1 MLSLLL
7 SFLSSLSRRAGPHSL
22 ASLGLLGGILL
33 CLSLGLS
40 AALRGVELRLLL
52 PAAFLGLAVAWRLG
66 REPRLGWWGL
76 LIAAA
81 LGLAFILILIGG
93 LGDEIGR
100 VLRAWDG
107 QLLVQR
113 KWAAQWAALRPVSV
127 ELWRG
132 LGALSAR
139 FFAWGK
145 AFAAGGAGY
154 DPVSSAFFW
163 TLLIWMTSAWAG
175 WAQRGLKRPL
185 AAVAPAAVL
194 LAGVLNYQRAGPAL
208 LLPVLA
214 SALAL
219 NAVSGHAW
227 RERRWSDERID
238 YSEDVRF
245 DLFFGAGMTILVVVL
260 MAAFL
265 PSLSLQRIFRFY
277 RPPVQVQSGGKAGE
291 SLGLQRR
298 PPPPGPLTQPDFP
311 LLPRV
316 HLLGSGPELAREVVM
331 IVRTGELSPMPPDL
345 QAGLTV
351 PRHYW
356 RALTYARYTGYG
368 WLESGSSIVNYAA
381 GTDALP
387 GEWADHKLLVQQVEP
402 RRSLGG
408 LLHATGQL
416 VGADRDYQIA
426 WRLAPPEGDA
436 PVNPEQVDLFG
447 AAIGGGSYTARSLV
461 PQVSAEQLRNAGMD
475 YPKWITERY
484 LALPERV
491 PARVLGLARSLTAT
505 APTPYDRA
513 AAIQDYLRTYPYNLD
528 LPAPPRGREVSDYF
542 LFDLR
547 EGFCDYYAT
556 AMVVLARAA
565 GLPARLVAGY
575 APGSYD
581 AANASYVVTEAD
593 AHSWPEIYFP
603 GYGWIE
609 FEPTAG
615 RPAIDRSQNE
625 ALTGRSGLPAEQA
638 PGGVPVHSPLG
649 QTWGTWAAA
658 ILGLAGSAWLAAVLV
673 DARRLHRL
681 SPEKAVRTLYRRM
694 YRAGLAIAPPPDR
707 GATPYEFLAGL
718 AAYLR
723 KLASLG
729 QWKRTFQ
736 PADRE
741 ALQMTELYLRAV
753 YSPHPT
759 LKSDQ
764 KTAILTWNKL
774 RWRLRL
780 AWLVRRRSSS

>member
-1 MLSLLL
+1 MLSLPL
-7 SFLSSLSRRAGPHSL
+7 SFLRSLFRRAGPYSL
-22 ASLGLLGGILL
+22 ASLGLLGGILI
-33 CLSLGLS
+33 CLSLGLN
-40 AALRGVELRLLL
+40 AALRGVELGLLL

-76 LIAAA
+76 LMAAA
-81 LGLAFILILIGG
+81 LGLAFVLILIGG
-93 LGDEIGR
+93 LGDETGR

-107 QLLVQR
+107 QLLFQR
-113 KWAAQWAALRPVSV
+113 RWAAQWAEMRPALV

-132 LGALSAR
+132 SGALLAR

-145 AFAAGGAGY
+145 AFSAGGAGY
-154 DPVSSAFFW
+154 DPVSSAIFW

-175 WAQRGLKRPL
+175 WAQRGLRRPL

-219 NAVSGHAW
+219 KAISGHTW
-227 RERRWSDERID
+227 RERRWSAERID

-245 DLFFGAGMTILVVVL
+245 DLFLGAGITIVVVL
-260 MAAFL
+260 LLAAFL
-265 PSLSLQRIFRFY
+265 PSLSLQRILRLH

-298 PPPPGPLTQPDFP
+298 PLPPGPLTQPDFP
-311 LLPRV
+311 LLPRS

-331 IVRTGELSPMPPDL
+331 IIRTGELSPMAPNL
-345 QAGLTV
+345 LAGLKV

-368 WLESGSSIVNYAA
+368 WMEGASSILSYAA
-381 GTDALP
+381 GTEVIR
-387 GEWADHKLLVQQVEP
+387 GESADHQLLVQQVEP
-402 RRSLGG
+402 QRSLGG
-408 LLHATGQL
+408 LLYASGHL
-416 VGADRDYQIA
+416 VGANRDYQIA
-426 WRLAPPEGDA
+426 WRLAPPEREA
-436 PVNPEQVDLFG
+436 AVSPEQVDLFG
-447 AAIGGGSYTARSLV
+447 AAIGGGDYTARSLV
-461 PQVSAEQLRNAGMD
+461 PQVSAGQLRDAGIE

-484 LALPERV
+484 LALPDRV
-491 PARVLGLARSLTAT
+491 PARVLGLARTLTAT

-513 AAIQDYLRTYPYNLD
+513 EAIQDYLRTYPYNLD
-528 LPAPPRGREVSDYF
+528 LPAPPAGREVSDYF
-542 LFDLR
+542 LFEIK

-581 AANASYVVTEAD
+581 AASASYIVTEAD
-593 AHSWPEIYFP
+593 AHTWPEIFFP

-625 ALTGRSGLPAEQA
+625 ALTGMPGLPSEQA
-638 PGGVPVHSPLG
+638 PGGVPVQAPLG
-649 QTWGTWAAA
+649 RTWAAWA
-658 ILGLAGSAWLAAVLV
+658 VALLGLAGMAWLAAGLV
-673 DARRLHRL
+673 DAWRLQRL
-681 SPEKAVRTLYRRM
+681 SPEQAVRTLYRRM
-694 YRAGLAIAPPPDR
+694 YRAGLALAPPPDR
-707 GATPYEFLAGL
+707 GSTPSEFLAGL
-718 AAYLR
+718 ASYLR
-723 KLASLG
+723 NLASLG
-729 QWKRTFQ
+729 WWKRTFQ

-741 ALQMTELYLRAV
+741 ALQMTELYQRAV

-759 LKSDQ
+759 LKTDQ
-764 KTAILTWNKL
+764 KTAIRTWNKL

-780 AWLVRRRSSS
+780 AWLVRRG